1 MTRSGGPIL
10 PVVEALLRVP
20 VLKDRSERDL
30 VCRFL
35 AEEWDT
41 LTPVTPHENPLVH
54 LVNLVD
60 ACRTRPRGLATLMA
74 ILDQLDEGTT
84 HLADVHR
91 LIDPMIAREIWAPDE
106 TEEVF
111 ALLKGMPI
119 PSLRE
124 LYRVAA
130 GPWAPELRPKA
141 TLHDAFSMLE
151 TLTGDPDGIPRA
163 IIFVELISSTVRPD
177 AALQLRQWSDRRAAE
192 IGVTEE
198 LLAARDKPPLSVD
211 HASLIAKAPPHSPAY
226 LVLQVQPEGVGGDRY
241 RLTSWHQLG
250 VTEEWQPERGLDRTG
265 ALADIKE
272 AVAEL
277 MEGIEQDWA
286 PQEPTIY
293 VEFVLPEEL
302 LNLDVDQWAWDT
314 DYRMPEPIGCHFH
327 VVIRSLER
335 MTTQKWHR
343 PWYRRWRQLQD
354 QLVTY
359 GAIARDSGYWS
370 MSADDASTRRI
381 MSDFERGPALV
392 ALVPSA
398 PPVAGTAGS
407 QEVAAGFRKGVP
419 VMIWHR
425 ENCRSDEFIA
435 AVTSMLHGDD
445 PHDIQ
450 ERVRLMRLN
459 GFAAGTDTHVG
470 THLTLLWDDP
480 LRKVA
485 PERPGPPAA
494 VAVVS

>member
-1 MTRSGGPIL
+1 M
-10 PVVEALLRVP
+10 
-20 VLKDRSERDL
+20 
-30 VCRFL
+30 
-35 AEEWDT
+35 
-41 LTPVTPHENPLVH
+41 
-54 LVNLVD
+54 
-60 ACRTRPRGLATLMA
+60 
-74 ILDQLDEGTT
+74 
-84 HLADVHR
+84 
-91 LIDPMIAREIWAPDE
+91 
-106 TEEVF
+106 
-111 ALLKGMPI
+111 
-119 PSLRE
+119 
-124 LYRVAA
+124 
-130 GPWAPELRPKA
+130 
-141 TLHDAFSMLE
+141 
-151 TLTGDPDGIPRA
+151 
-163 IIFVELISSTVRPD
+163 
-177 AALQLRQWSDRRAAE
+177 
-192 IGVTEE
+192 
-198 LLAARDKPPLSVD
+198 D

-250 VTEEWQPERGLDRTG
+250 VTEEWQPKRGLDRTG

-381 MSDFERGPALV
+381 MSDFERGPRWSLSCPARHRSPARLGPRRLRR
-392 ALVPSA
+392 AFA
-398 PPVAGTAGS
+398 K
-407 QEVAAGFRKGVP
+407 GFR
-419 VMIWHR
+419 
-425 ENCRSDEFIA
+425 S
-435 AVTSMLHGDD
+435 
-445 PHDIQ
+445 
-450 ERVRLMRLN
+450 
-459 GFAAGTDTHVG
+459 
-470 THLTLLWDDP
+470 
-480 LRKVA
+480 
-485 PERPGPPAA
+485 
-494 VAVVS
+494 